1 MDQPGKATK
10 PARGQLDRE
19 NKVPLLRKYFRGKY
33 IIVCTFVCYVFFC
46 IGICTFM
53 DV

>member
-1 MDQPGKATK
+1 MNQPGKATK
-10 PARGQLDRE
+10 PARGQLNRE
-19 NKVPLLRKYFRGKY
+19 NEVPLLRKYFRGKY
-33 IIVCTFVCYVFFC
+33 IKYVLLFAMFTFY